1 MQSDPAYIELSTH
14 GCQGVCFTVFKR
26 QGHSYA
32 TRATD
37 TRCQDTDYRLRL
49 PAVLDL
55 ADCIYTVSAQLDPT
69 DAHLEA
75 LRTYQP
81 DAHPTF
87 KRVHGLARKAIY
99 EAMAKEPVAYPRYAD
114 YLKAQDMGIDLQPSP
129 PMLTPWRPNAADPDL
144 QPLHPDPAAPA
155 SPDVYLCEP
164 AAFEAPLAQSLW
176 HALVKNDLD
185 TQVFFPNEDA
195 EGYSW
200 YQNLPSITSAAC
212 FTPPPLDM
220 TTRPRTLRL
229 AVETRLR
236 TSPQTACRSLPIDV
250 FFPEDGFDF
259 GLARPHDQRFLLV
272 PHPDGLTR
280 HDLTTRLVGAY
291 FDSDTDS
298 AADSWSTQLSDAESH
313 AQRAATTLLDGE
325 EAAFQ
330 ETAALTVQAHLD
342 PYLPKGKVCTITLR
356 RGQPA
361 TIHLATAEI
370 IA

>member
-1 MQSDPAYIELSTH
+1 MQPDPLSTH
-14 GCQGVCFTVFKR
+14 SCQGVCFTVFKR

-55 ADCIYTVSAQLDPT
+55 ANCIYTVSAQLDPT

-114 YLKAQDMGIDLQPSP
+114 YLKAQDMGIDLKPSP

-200 YQNLPSITSAAC
+200 YRNLPSITSAAC

-220 TTRPRTLRL
+220 TTRPWHP
-229 AVETRLR
+229 A
-236 TSPQTACRSLPIDV
+236 
-250 FFPEDGFDF
+250 
-259 GLARPHDQRFLLV
+259 ARR
-272 PHPDGLTR
+272 
-280 HDLTTRLVGAY
+280 
-291 FDSDTDS
+291 
-298 AADSWSTQLSDAESH
+298 
-313 AQRAATTLLDGE
+313 
-325 EAAFQ
+325 
-330 ETAALTVQAHLD
+330 
-342 PYLPKGKVCTITLR
+342 
-356 RGQPA
+356 
-361 TIHLATAEI
+361 
-370 IA
+370 